1 VLPLELLC
9 SLITNY
15 FDHGMECEFRD
26 ISGLGASDM
35 SSLSFMVIASE
46 MCELGSKLRSNVY
59 SAPVS
64 VRQVCPYGLSSDNN
78 IFSI

>member
-1 VLPLELLC
+1 MLPLELLC
-9 SLITNY
+9 SLITNH
-15 FDHGMECEFRD
+15 FDHGMEFRD
-26 ISGLGASDM
+26 ISGLGASDI
-35 SSLSFMVIASE
+35 SSLLFMVIASE

-64 VRQVCPYGLSSDNN
+64 VRRVCPYGLSSDNN